1 MTAHFR
7 FYSNNFPYEKS
18 MVNFIFTKHLENCF
32 ECYLPD
38 YNVTAIMPFQLATLK
53 TSLKNK
59 HVNTLA
65 PLNKPFIG
73 TVEEISD
80 DNTIIVSMA
89 YINKESSEYKLF
101 EEENQKN
108 RSLLSCI
115 RKYTTKNNLN
125 FTNYWENIIYPLDE
139 KREEISLFDYIIEN
153 INDIKN
159 IDKFLLDLIKDITVK
174 NTNPITKFK
183 MVSSNG
189 IQDIKD
195 SINKALYDTNMYN
208 ILDITLETPP
218 IYTISSKDY
227 DITTEDHSRFLETL
241 ISNNKTLFISTKV

>member
-1 MTAHFR
+1 
-7 FYSNNFPYEKS
+7 
-18 MVNFIFTKHLENCF
+18 
-32 ECYLPD
+32 
-38 YNVTAIMPFQLATLK
+38 
-53 TSLKNK
+53 
-59 HVNTLA
+59 
-65 PLNKPFIG
+65 
-73 TVEEISD
+73 
-80 DNTIIVSMA
+80 MA

-108 RSLLSCI
+108 KSLLSCI

-125 FTNYWENIIYPLDE
+125 FNNYWENIIYPLDE